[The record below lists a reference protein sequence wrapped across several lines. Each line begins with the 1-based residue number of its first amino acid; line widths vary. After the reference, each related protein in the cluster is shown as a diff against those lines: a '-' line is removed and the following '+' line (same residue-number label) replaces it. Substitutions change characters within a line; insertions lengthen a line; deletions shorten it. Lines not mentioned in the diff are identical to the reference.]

1 MDHQHPDPRHPYPPD
16 PTADRA
22 QIRALGKS
30 PPPELSPAFLPSQPE
45 PTEESPK
52 AQVGTIRKLT
62 EPEPTESLRPL
73 SAAEL
78 DLLLDLLNRLIRHP
92 AHRTGLRSA
101 VRTALRALSR
111 L

>member
-1 MDHQHPDPRHPYPPD
+1 MC
-16 PTADRA
+16 
-22 QIRALGKS
+22 
-30 PPPELSPAFLPSQPE
+30 
-45 PTEESPK
+45 
-52 AQVGTIRKLT
+52 KLT

-73 SAAEL
+73 SAKEL

-92 AHRTGLRSA
+92 AHRVGLKAA